1 MYLPHCQGLARIA
14 LVRKARSPKTA
25 AGHTPDKLPDPFL
38 IDSEHFVQ
46 ELARIRSLAL
56 AVPMSLETYGP
67 TNTIVDALWRLEEQL
82 RYLLR
87 LHREGQRAFAQKHAL
102 QALSAAPQAVSLPDS
117 LRNHA

>member
-1 MYLPHCQGLARIA
+1 MKRF
-14 LVRKARSPKTA
+14 SPKKQA
-25 AGHTPDKLPDPFL
+25 PGHTPEQLPDPFL
-38 IDSEHFVQ
+38 IDSEYFLQ

-67 TNTIVDALWRLEEQL
+67 TNTIVDALWRLEEHL

-102 QALSAAPQAVSLPDS
+102 QAVSGTPAASA
-117 LRNHA
+117 RTNHA

>member
-1 MYLPHCQGLARIA
+1 
-14 LVRKARSPKTA
+14 VRKPRSPRREP
-25 AGHTPDKLPDPFL
+25 GITPDKLPDPFL
-38 IDSEHFVQ
+38 IDSEHFLQ

-56 AVPMSLETYGP
+56 AVPMTLESYGP

-102 QALSAAPQAVSLPDS
+102 EAMSATLSRPAE
-117 LRNHA
+117 RNHA